1 MEKIGNRQTKDRIA
15 DMLREEILSGRIA
28 DGIELTQEQLADRL
42 EVSRMPV
49 REALQTLELE
59 GLLLRLPNR
68 HMQVV
73 GLNKKTVSESMR
85 LIAAVELEMALMI
98 LEQAHDRPKDN
109 ISEGSERFH
118 QWLSAHIEN
127 PYLAQT
133 YKRLLNGYP
142 LYILKHARSDIFDAQ
157 TRVICDAFNRRDVA
171 ALTRAIRKYYADM
184 ATEII
189 KRSEGDL

>member
-15 DMLREEILSGRIA
+15 DMLREEILSGRMA
-28 DGIELTQEQLADRL
+28 DGVELTQEQLADRL

-49 REALQTLELE
+49 REALQSLELE

-73 GLNKKTVSESMR
+73 GLNKKSVSQNMR
-85 LIAAVELEMALMI
+85 LVAAAELEIAMII
-98 LEQAHDRPKDN
+98 LEQAHDPIKAN
-109 ISEGSERFH
+109 ISGDSEHFH
-118 QWLSAHIEN
+118 RWLLQHIEN

-142 LYILKHARSDIFDAQ
+142 LYILKHAKSDRFTAQ
-157 TRVICDAFNRRDVA
+157 TQMICDAFNRRDAA
-171 ALTRAIRKYYADM
+171 ALTRAIRQYYADM
-184 ATEII
+184 AAEII

>member
-15 DMLREEILSGRIA
+15 DMLREEILSGRIT
-28 DGIELTQEQLADRL
+28 DGTELTQEQLADRL

-49 REALQTLELE
+49 REALQALELE

-68 HMQVV
+68 HMRVI
-73 GLNKKTVSESMR
+73 GLNKKTAHENMR
-85 LIAAVELEMALMI
+85 FIAAAELEIALII
-98 LEQAHDRPKDN
+98 LEQTHDHLENN
-109 ISEGSERFH
+109 ISEDFECFH
-118 QWLSAHIEN
+118 RWLLQRIEN

-142 LYILKHARSDIFDAQ
+142 LYVLKHAKSDTFIAQ

-171 ALTRAIRKYYADM
+171 VLTRAIRKYYADM
-184 ATEII
+184 AMEII
-189 KRSEGDL
+189 NRSEGDL

>member
-15 DMLREEILSGRIA
+15 DMLREEILSGRMA
-28 DGIELTQEQLADRL
+28 DGTELTQEQLADRL

-68 HMQVV
+68 HMQIV
-73 GLNKKTVSESMR
+73 GLNKKSVSQNMR
-85 LIAAVELEMALMI
+85 LVAAAELEIAMII
-98 LEQAHDRPKDN
+98 LEQAHDPIKANSSGD
-109 ISEGSERFH
+109 SEHFH
-118 QWLSAHIEN
+118 RWLLQHIEN
-127 PYLAQT
+127 PYLVQT

-142 LYILKHARSDIFDAQ
+142 LYILKHAKSDRFTAQ
-157 TRVICDAFNRRDVA
+157 TQMICDAFNRRDAA
-171 ALTRAIRKYYADM
+171 ALTHAIRQYYADM
-184 ATEII
+184 AAEII